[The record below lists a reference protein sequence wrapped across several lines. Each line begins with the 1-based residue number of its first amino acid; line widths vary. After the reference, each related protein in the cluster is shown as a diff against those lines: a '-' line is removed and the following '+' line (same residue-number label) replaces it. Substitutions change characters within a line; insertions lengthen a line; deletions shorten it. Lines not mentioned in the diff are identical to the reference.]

1 MFACLMVLAAG
12 IGVFGQVAGNDPS
25 AVVRRRSIQQG
36 LSQVSVQCLHQD
48 REGYLWLGTQDGLN
62 RFDGYGFT
70 HYRYSQRNPQSISA
84 NDVHTIFEDRKGNF
98 WIGTNGGGINRFDR
112 ATGLF
117 TRYQPDP
124 KNPKSFGSPR
134 VDAILEDRAG
144 NLWIATPEGLFRM
157 DVAKGEFTGFRHD
170 PNDPNSLAENV
181 VRDVIEDR
189 QGRLWIATEGGGL
202 DRREPDGRFTHFP
215 SDPKNPNSPFSND
228 IFSLLEGRDGTIWIG
243 CTDGLTRLDP
253 ATMTFTRFPS
263 VENDPTTPT
272 TGRIRDMVEDRA
284 GNLWFGTTGGL
295 NRRTPEG
302 RFFRFVNNPDNPE
315 SLSANSTR
323 AVIEDRSGII
333 WAGTRNGLNAIDRF
347 TRRFPH
353 YKNDPKNPNSLSSN
367 SIFDFYEE
375 SPDVLWVATTD
386 GFNRF
391 DRRTGIFSIPKGDAQ
406 NPDAFR
412 GRTVSSIVP
421 DQNGRLWLGTSQGVV
436 RYDLKTGLLER
447 FPDAPDT
454 PAPARLN
461 DRPVQV
467 LFFDRNGYLWLSMEN
482 RGLVRYQPETRAMRI
497 FESNPADPK
506 TLSNNKIWQIA
517 EDANGR
523 LWIGTSN
530 GVCRFDPATETFE
543 RFDHDPNNPKSLG
556 SARVYTL
563 TLDSRGKLW
572 VGLNGG
578 LARLDDPATK
588 TFTNWTTAE
597 GLPSD
602 IVTGILEDREGNL
615 WLSTYAGLCRFN
627 PSAGTFRNYTPDDG
641 VQSTEFSTNA
651 HYKSPSGEMFFG
663 GINGFN
669 AFRPEN
675 IADNGH
681 APPVVVTGFR
691 IFDKP
696 VENFDGANI
705 RTLNH
710 WENFFSFEFAALDFT
725 VPEKNRYAY
734 QLIGFDDHWIECGT
748 RRYASYTNLNPG
760 DYTFCV
766 RGSNNDG
773 LWNMEGVKLKFT
785 IRPPWWRT
793 WWAYASYFF
802 IVVGTAFLGIRLQI
816 NRIQER
822 GRLREAQLRSRY
834 AERLAEQ
841 NAELAARNDEIEE
854 KNREIVDSIRYAE
867 RIQQAM
873 LPMRER
879 LDRALPDHFILY
891 RPKAIVSG
899 DFYWF
904 HETEDGALIVAVAD
918 CTGHGVPGALM
929 SMIGTNFLNQIVV
942 EQRVTDPGRVLEALH
957 LSVRRALKQDAADAE
972 TLDGMDIAFCRIDR
986 RAGKLDFAG
995 ARRPLFVIDRAGTL
1009 QQLKGSRSGI
1019 GGAQREMNR
1028 SFSSQSLEL
1037 AEVRSIYLTSDGF
1050 ADQPG
1055 LTRGKYGSAALRN
1068 LFTRLASVPMRDQYA
1083 IIEHELDLFQGDTP
1097 QRDDITMLGIRGF

>member
-1 MFACLMVLAAG
+1 MFACLLALAAG
-12 IGVFGQVAGNDPS
+12 IGVFGQVAGSDPS
-25 AVVRRRSIQQG
+25 PVVRRRSVEQG

-48 REGYLWLGTQDGLN
+48 KVGYLWLGTQDGLN

-70 HYRYSQRNPQSISA
+70 HYRYSQRNPKSISA
-84 NDVHTIFEDRKGNF
+84 NDVHTIFEDREGNF

-112 ATGLF
+112 ATGTF

-124 KNPKSFGSPR
+124 KKPKSFGSPR
-134 VDAILEDRAG
+134 VDAITEDASG
-144 NLWIATPEGLFRM
+144 FLWIGTPEGLFRM
-157 DVAKGEFTGFRHD
+157 DKAKEEFTRFRHSDAD
-170 PNDPNSLAENV
+170 PDSLSENV
-181 VRDVIEDR
+181 VRDVLADR
-189 QGRLWIATEGGGL
+189 QGRLWVATEGGGL
-202 DRREPDGRFTHFP
+202 DRREPDGRFTHFK
-215 SDPKNPNSPFSND
+215 SDPANPNSLLNND
-228 IFSLLEGRDGTIWIG
+228 LYSLLEGKDGAIWIG
-243 CTDGLTRLDP
+243 CMDGLTRLDP
-253 ATMTFTRFPS
+253 KTTTFTRFPS
-263 VENDPTTPT
+263 IADDPKTPT
-272 TGRIRDMVEDRA
+272 GGRVRDIIEDRA
-284 GNLWFGTTGGL
+284 GNLWLGTTGGL
-295 NRRTPEG
+295 TRRAPDG
-302 RFFRFVNNPDNPE
+302 MFSRFVNDPDNPD
-315 SLSANSTR
+315 SLSANSIR
-323 AVIEDRSGII
+323 AVIEDRAGII
-333 WAGTRNGLNAIDRF
+333 WVGSRNGLNALDRF
-347 TRRFPH
+347 TRRFAH
-353 YKNDPKNPNSLSSN
+353 YKFDPKNPKGLSSN
-367 SIFDFYEE
+367 SVFAFYEA
-375 SPDVLWVATTD
+375 PDGIVWVATTE
-386 GFNRF
+386 GLNRF
-391 DRRTGIFSIPKGDAQ
+391 DRRTGVFTVMPPLPGEPRSRGFSS
-406 NPDAFR
+406 
-412 GRTVSSIVP
+412 VVP
-421 DQNGRLWLGTSQGVV
+421 DGKGKVWLGTSQGIVIL
-436 RYDLKTGLLER
+436 DLKTEKLEP
-447 FPDAPDT
+447 FKDAPNSL
-454 PAPARLN
+454 APLTGRQISVYFH
-461 DRPVQV
+461 DRKGN
-467 LFFDRNGYLWLSMEN
+467 FWLSSEN
-482 RGLVRYQPETRAMRI
+482 RGLIRFNPDTGATRL
-497 FESNPADPK
+497 FESDPANPK
-506 TLSNNKIWQIA
+506 TLNNNKIWQIA
-517 EDANGR
+517 EAADGG
-523 LWIGTSN
+523 LWVGTSN
-530 GVCRFDPATETFE
+530 GICRYDPATETFD

-563 TLDSRGKLW
+563 TIDSRGKLW

-615 WLSTYAGLCRFN
+615 WLSTYGGLCRFN
-627 PSAGTFRNYTPDDG
+627 PSAKTFRTYTPDDG

-669 AFRPEN
+669 VFRPEN

-696 VENFDGANI
+696 VEEFDGEHI

-734 QLIGFDDHWIECGT
+734 RLEGFDNDWIECGT

-773 LWNMEGVKLKFT
+773 LWNMEGVRLKFT

-793 WWAYASYFF
+793 WWAYAGYFLLVSGS
-802 IVVGTAFLGIRLQI
+802 IFLAIRLQI

-904 HETEDGALIVAVAD
+904 HETEDGVLIVAVAD

-942 EQRVTDPGRVLEALH
+942 EQRVTDPARVLEALH
-957 LSVRRALKQDAADAE
+957 LNVRRALKQDAADAE
-972 TLDGMDIAFCRIDR
+972 TLDGMDIALCRIDR

-1009 QQLKGSRSGI
+1009 HQLKGSRSGI
-1019 GGAQREMNR
+1019 GGAQRETNR
-1028 SFSSQSLEL
+1028 SFSDESLEL
-1037 AEVRSIYLTSDGF
+1037 ADVRSIYLASDGF

-1068 LFTRLASVPMRDQYA
+1068 LFARLAAVPMRDQYA
-1083 IIEHELDLFQGDTP
+1083 IIEHELNLFQGDTP
-1097 QRDDITMLGIRGF
+1097 QRDDITLLGIRGF